1 MWASRVI
8 VMSLLT
14 GGAAYASCDLCPRP
28 VDGPPAE
35 ARMIPYSGIIPPC
48 EDPSTLERISDGFN
62 TREAS
67 PLGSGLAIVGF
78 GEVQETG
85 YRTNGWS
92 YVPRRYCKA
101 RALLTDGRSSGVG
114 YEIAEQQGF
123 IGLGYGVQWCVVGFD
138 RYHVYSP
145 ACKMTQP

>member
-1 MWASRVI
+1 MWKASIAI
-8 VMSLLT
+8 VMNLLAN
-14 GGAAYASCDLCPRP
+14 AAAACTDNCPRP

-35 ARMIPYSGIIPPC
+35 TRMIPYSGYLPLC
-48 EDPSTLERISDGFN
+48 EDPATLNQISDGFAD
-62 TREAS
+62 REAS
-67 PLGSGLAIVGF
+67 PLGSGLAILAF
-78 GEVQETG
+78 DDIRQTG

-92 YVPRRYCKA
+92 YIPRRYCTA
-101 RALLTDGRSSGVG
+101 RVVLTDGRRSGVG

-123 IGLGYGVQWCVVGFD
+123 IGSGYGVQWCVVGFD